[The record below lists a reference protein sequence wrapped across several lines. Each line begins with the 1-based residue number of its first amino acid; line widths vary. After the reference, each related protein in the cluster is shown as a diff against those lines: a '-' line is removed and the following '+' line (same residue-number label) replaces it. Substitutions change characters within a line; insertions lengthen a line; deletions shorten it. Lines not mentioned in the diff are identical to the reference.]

1 MVDSIYHYLWTK
13 NTQLE
18 TCPNVVIPNT
28 VVYKYRQ
35 PAYWYYSSSDQ
46 QIKMKKKGDM
56 TNQKIYDSFSKRKNP
71 SCEVVAYYIS
81 TRETEAGLETTTMEY
96 FDETGLYDF
105 LFNRQK
111 EHNGI
116 IQKFID
122 PKGKSN
128 AIIRAIWS
136 PKLCLLEQR
145 VNLRP
150 INDGRFDLYE
160 RCVTYE
166 GAEHQ
171 SMNAPVRGIYL
182 PSRLQTICDSIV
194 DHCMRT
200 SSQHYRISRMVLNF
214 KLDHNNK
221 LWLLWCSSMR
231 LAADKFALKKPFPVN
246 ISGDITV
253 PDKFKDSVFRSSN
266 LPSSFFREKYFICP
280 GSGEIVDSSDSFE
293 ISYKTMIASHEE
305 DRRQKLRRARSV
317 SSMSGRM
324 SSLSN
329 HSNTQVCQPEEQDV
343 VIPPL
348 LKVIDKE
355 LTIDRYKRLLGS
367 AEFLSQK
374 VRVSYPTFMKC
385 TRNVVEAPD
394 SVLERMISLKN
405 TEDLGLEPPKEK
417 ESPLARNRAKLQAQA
432 SSE

>member
-1 MVDSIYHYLWTK
+1 
-13 NTQLE
+13 
-18 TCPNVVIPNT
+18 
-28 VVYKYRQ
+28 
-35 PAYWYYSSSDQ
+35 
-46 QIKMKKKGDM
+46 
-56 TNQKIYDSFSKRKNP
+56 
-71 SCEVVAYYIS
+71 
-81 TRETEAGLETTTMEY
+81 
-96 FDETGLYDF
+96 
-105 LFNRQK
+105 
-111 EHNGI
+111 
-116 IQKFID
+116 
-122 PKGKSN
+122 
-128 AIIRAIWS
+128 
-136 PKLCLLEQR
+136 
-145 VNLRP
+145 
-150 INDGRFDLYE
+150 
-160 RCVTYE
+160 
-166 GAEHQ
+166 
-171 SMNAPVRGIYL
+171 MNAPVRGIYL

-253 PDKFKDSVFRSSN
+253 PDKFKDSVFRNSN
-266 LPSSFFREKYFICP
+266 LPSTFFREKYFICP

-305 DRRQKLRRARSV
+305 DRRQKIREQRSL

-329 HSNTQVCQPEEQDV
+329 HSGRMSPASCADDNNSSDDI

-348 LKVIDKE
+348 LKVIDKD

-367 AEFLSQK
+367 AEFLAQK

-394 SVLERMISLKN
+394 SVLERMIALKN

-432 SSE
+432 AASP